1 MATFHLIVLT
11 PDRIFYSG
19 ECESLIFPASDGA
32 FGVKANHSPFVSLV
46 EPGSLKLRKP
56 DGEEILAAVSQG
68 IAPEIVAAIS
78 AAIAASEGVG
88 AVSIRSIRV
97 KSPAGR
103 NPWSAAAIAEN
114 AKPF

>member
-1 MATFHLIVLT
+1 MVKEKKKEA
-11 PDRIFYSG
+11 
-19 ECESLIFPASDGA
+19 PAA
-32 FGVKANHSPFVSLV
+32 PVKAAKAKASAPACAPAAPSA
-46 EPGSLKLRKP
+46 P
-56 DGEEILAAVSQG
+56 AVSQG

-114 AKPF
+114 ARPF